1 MDRGIQGLEQQ
12 LKDSWG
18 VVRKIYQQHT
28 NNMGNIGNIDPQSQ
42 LERTLTVVF
51 LTCPMSLFSAGVS

>member
-18 VVRKIYQQHT
+18 VVHKIY
-28 NNMGNIGNIDPQSQ
+28 MGNIGHIDLQSQ
-42 LERTLTVVF
+42 LERTFT
-51 LTCPMSLFSAGVS
+51 SLS